1 MRGPVSSVES
11 LSGKATTF
19 VEQEKEYEKER
30 GFTLKFDFP
39 QKFANH
45 LIGKGGSNINL
56 LREKFDVDIQF
67 QNGEVELKGPKVKA
81 EQARSHITSLARQ
94 WADEISHTLKIEPKY
109 HRELIG
115 AQGSLIHRLQDRY
128 GVHINFPK
136 TTKAA
141 KDDESVADAVSEAGK
156 PRRQQGPDEVTIR
169 GPRRGADEARDE
181 IFSLYQYL
189 KDNSFTASVAVQQK
203 QLPSLI
209 GSGGAG
215 MDELRQT
222 TGAKIDIPNER
233 NEAQDATVEILIKGT
248 KAQVAAAKKII
259 EDKRVV
265 FDETVTK
272 TIEVDRKWH
281 KNLIGPGGMCNPP
294 PLLIP
299 RPNLS

>member
-1 MRGPVSSVES
+1 MRGPTSNVES
-11 LSGKATTF
+11 LAKKAAEF
-19 VEQEKEYEKER
+19 VEQEKEDEKER
-30 GFTLKFDFP
+30 GFILKFDFP

-45 LIGKGGSNINL
+45 LIGKGGSRINE
-56 LREKFDVDIQF
+56 LREKFDVDIQV
-67 QNGEVELKGPKVKA
+67 QNGEVELKGPKAKA
-81 EQARSHITSLARQ
+81 ERAKTHIAALARQ
-94 WADEISHTLKIEPKY
+94 WADETTHVLKIEPKY

-115 AQGSLIHRLQDRY
+115 AQGSQIHRLQNRY
-128 GVHINFPK
+128 NVHINFPK
-136 TTKAA
+136 TAKPG
-141 KDDESVADAVSEAGK
+141 KDDESVADVASEAGK

-169 GPRRGADEARDE
+169 GPKKGADEARDE

-189 KDNSFTASVAVQQK
+189 KDNSFITTVAVQQK

-233 NEAQDATVEILIKGT
+233 NDAEDAMVEIQIKGS

-259 EDKRVV
+259 EEKRAV

-272 TIEVDRKWH
+272 TVEVDKKWH
-281 KNLIGPGGMCNPP
+281 KVLIGPSGTCALP
-294 PLLIP
+294 
-299 RPNLS
+299 